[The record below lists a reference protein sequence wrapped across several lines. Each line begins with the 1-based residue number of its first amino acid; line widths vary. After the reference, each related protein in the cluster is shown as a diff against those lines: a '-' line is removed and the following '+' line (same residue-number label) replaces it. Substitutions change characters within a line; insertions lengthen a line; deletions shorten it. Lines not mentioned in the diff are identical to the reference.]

1 MSALAPAR
9 RPILHLPS
17 RPILHLARRPILTL
31 PQRPVAPPSA
41 PAVPAKKRT
50 PAAPAKKP
58 MTDARIAARVAALA
72 RIRELA
78 PLLFDLDNPRPL
90 KIGIH
95 LDLIA
100 QGIPAGAVRDA
111 MAWWAGQPGYRRA
124 LAAGGARYGLDG
136 VELGVV
142 TEEQQRMELA
152 SMT

>member
-1 MSALAPAR
+1 LSAPA
-9 RPILHLPS
+9 P
-17 RPILHLARRPILTL
+17 ARRPILTL
-31 PQRPVAPPSA
+31 PQRSILTLPSRPVAPPPA
-41 PAVPAKKRT
+41 TPIQPKAKKQPPAVPAKKL
-50 PAAPAKKP
+50 

-78 PLLFDLDNPRPL
+78 PPVFDLDNPRPL

-111 MAWWAGQPGYRRA
+111 MAWWTGQPGYRRA
-124 LAAGGARYGLDG
+124 LAAGGPRYGLGGAED
-136 VELGVV
+136 GVV

-152 SMT
+152 A